1 MLLEF
6 LNGYFKL
13 SLLYN
18 LKCKIRVNWIFKK
31 KKGLKIGFRK
41 ILIFMDKN

>member
-6 LNGYFKL
+6 LNGYFQL
-13 SLLYN
+13 SLLNN
-18 LKCKIRVNWIFKK
+18 LKCKIRVNWILK